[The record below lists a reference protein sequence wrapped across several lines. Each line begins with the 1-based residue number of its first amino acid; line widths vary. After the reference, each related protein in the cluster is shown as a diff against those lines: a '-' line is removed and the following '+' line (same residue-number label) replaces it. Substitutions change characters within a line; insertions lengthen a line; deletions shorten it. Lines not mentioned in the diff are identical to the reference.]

1 MLKRCASSLVI
12 WTLVVGCCLAFQDSS
27 PAPAVEKPSPPA
39 VIGAAAP
46 VRSADDTRVPAA
58 IQEMQALE
66 RHARIGMIC
75 YSGAFGMPM
84 KKQALPALAL
94 NKLQLPRR

>member
-1 MLKRCASSLVI
+1 MLKRFASGLAI
-12 WTLVVGCCLAFQDSS
+12 WTLFGGCCFAFQESS
-27 PAPAVEKPSPPA
+27 TAPAVEKPLPRAMIAPA
-39 VIGAAAP
+39 VPERPAA
-46 VRSADDTRVPAA
+46 DTRVPAV

-75 YSGAFGMPM
+75 YSGAFGIPV
-84 KKQALPALAL
+84 KKQPLPALAL